1 MKSYLEKI
9 QHILKNRKHAMKIQE
24 NINTLK
30 KIQENKECYENSEKT
45 ENTHKQNFEKLSI
58 HSKIIVQQ
66 LNPMPAPA
74 KIFVHTKIIL
84 QHTN

>member
-1 MKSYLEKI
+1 ML
-9 QHILKNRKHAMKIQE
+9 
-24 NINTLK
+24 
-30 KIQENKECYENSEKT
+30 ENSEKT